1 VPTEQDLLRWSDDHD
16 DATMT
21 SDSFPVTVQFNNV
34 EGHFDS
40 LAALWSD
47 WYRPYLLN
55 ATYPR
60 IMIRFEDYLLYGP
73 LILQQIAECM
83 GFVDAASTTLMD
95 EYRIET
101 GSAKP
106 HGSHTDFVQAIFKS
120 GDMNARIQ
128 GLTRQDLQYAA
139 QHLDPV
145 VMKTFQYRV

>member
-1 VPTEQDLLRWSDDHD
+1 
-16 DATMT
+16 MT
-21 SDSFPVTVQFNNV
+21 SESFPVTVQFNNV

-40 LAALWSD
+40 LAGLWSD

-73 LILQQIAECM
+73 LILQQIADCM
-83 GFVDAASTTLMD
+83 GLVTPGGTTPTSILD

-106 HGSHTDFVQAIFKS
+106 HGSHTDFVHAIFKS
-120 GDMNARIQ
+120 GDMEARTQ
-128 GLTRQDLQYAA
+128 GLTIQDLQYAA
-139 QHLDPV
+139 QHLDPLL
-145 VMKTFQYRV
+145 MKTFQYRLTTVSNEDG